1 MIYIIT
7 GCSSG
12 LGYEIAAKLLLNKH
26 KVVGLSRGL
35 GKASD
40 FSYDVNF
47 THVKC
52 NLALEEDFEELDQI
66 LDFGKGGISLILN
79 AGMFEYEGD
88 DLSELGMSKT
98 IFNVNYFS
106 ATSLVK
112 KFVEKGLVR
121 VLFINSISGKTPQLG
136 QGQYSAS
143 KHALQSYSET
153 LAKFSVGRDFDV
165 MSINPGGIN
174 SELWDKTELLNKD
187 ITNKFLDPTHLA
199 NLIYSLLM
207 MPHKTYIQSMI
218 ILPEHDV

>member
-1 MIYIIT
+1 MYIIT

-40 FSYDVNF
+40 FSNDVNF

-52 NLALEEDFEELDQI
+52 NLALEEDFEELDQV

-121 VLFINSISGKTPQLG
+121 VLFINSISGKAPQLG

-165 MSINPGGIN
+165 MSINPGGID
-174 SELWDKTELLNKD
+174 SELWENTDLLTKNITDKFIQPKSLAKLVYA
-187 ITNKFLDPTHLA
+187 FLKLP
-199 NLIYSLLM
+199 
-207 MPHKTYIQSMI
+207 PKTYIKYAA